1 MKTRHYAVCVRTAQ
15 PRADLE
21 VRKVYEVLVDREAAR
36 DNLIRVID
44 GSGEDYLYPAAWF
57 VPIRVPPEAAAA
69 LAEALST

>member
-1 MKTRHYAVCVRTAQ
+1 M
-15 PRADLE
+15 
-21 VRKVYEVLVDREAAR
+21 YEVLVDREAAR

-57 VPIRVPPEAAAA
+57 VPIRVPPEAADA